1 MPSKFVAGSLAA
13 ALVAG
18 GGIAAAQYETI
29 EVDVDGEIQQI
40 STWGLNQERIL
51 ERAGVELQHGD
62 IVRSQGDLS
71 QGGRLVVRSAKP
83 ISLIIDGVAREFSTN
98 AVSVSALIESLRQ
111 SGDIAAADR
120 VQTKQGRIP
129 AEGLTVE
136 VTRAKDI
143 VLVDA
148 GTETPLTV
156 VAATVGDVLAERGIE
171 LGPEDTVTPAADAP
185 VVDNMAI
192 VVSRLVEQEEKQKVA
207 IAPEQRIVNDDSLY
221 ADEQVVETEGVPGQ
235 KEITYKVTSRD
246 GVELS
251 REVISENELRPARP
265 ATVRQGTKARAAA
278 PAAGYGV
285 WDQLAQCESGG
296 NWAIE
301 TGNGYSGGLQFA
313 DSTWAAYGGTEYAP
327 RASQATR
334 EQQIAVAEK
343 VQASQGWGAWP
354 ACTAAMGLR

>member
-1 MPSKFVAGSLAA
+1 M
-13 ALVAG
+13 
-18 GGIAAAQYETI
+18 
-29 EVDVDGEIQQI
+29 
-40 STWGLNQERIL
+40 
-51 ERAGVELQHGD
+51 
-62 IVRSQGDLS
+62 
-71 QGGRLVVRSAKP
+71 
-83 ISLIIDGVAREFSTN
+83 
-98 AVSVSALIESLRQ
+98 SALIESLRQ

-171 LGPEDTVTPAADAP
+171 LAPEDTVTPAADAP

-251 REVISENELRPARP
+251 REVLSENELRPARP

-285 WDQLAQCESGG
+285 WGGSLAQCESGG

-327 RASQATR
+327 PGLSGHPRAANCCSREGPSQPGLGCMASMYRRNRAALGNFPYT
-334 EQQIAVAEK
+334 K
-343 VQASQGWGAWP
+343 QA
-354 ACTAAMGLR
+354 